1 MASNQLLGYHPIALP
16 DWKDR
21 LQSLATYTET
31 LEADRPQSPG
41 PGFVVKDRVTLI
53 THYVLDL
60 ERSLEKANAATR
72 YYETLTRNYDRL
84 VTVMEE
90 SRDQAYDLIGRL
102 KDEIAIALK
111 YRPRADGDQS
121 EEPDTEGR
129 MPE

>member
-1 MASNQLLGYHPIALP
+1 MNQKHPGYKPIPLS

-21 LQSLATYTET
+21 LQSLAAYTET
-31 LEADRPQSPG
+31 LEADRPQTAS
-41 PGFVVKDRVTLI
+41 PGFVVKDRVALI

-72 YYETLTRNYDRL
+72 YYESLTRNYDRL

-90 SRDQAYDLIGRL
+90 SRNQAYDRIGRL

-111 YRPRADGDQS
+111 YRPRADGDQG
-121 EEPDTEGR
+121 EEPDTERR